1 MTADYQVVWTKIA
14 ESDLL
19 AILSYIMKDSPLA
32 AKEVFNRIKINAENL
47 ALFPERG
54 RVVSEL
60 FSQGICFYREII
72 VAPWRVIYRIVDKT
86 VFVLAVIDSRRNVED
101 VLLERLIRINNENP
115 LP

>member
-1 MTADYQVVWTKIA
+1 MTADYQVIWTKTA

-19 AILSYIMKDSPLA
+19 AILGYIMKDSPLA
-32 AKEVFNRIKINAENL
+32 AKEVFNKIKIKAENL

-60 FSQGICFYREII
+60 FSQGIGFYREII
-72 VAPWRVIYRIVDKT
+72 IVPWRVMYRIVDKT
-86 VFVLAVIDSRRNVED
+86 VFVLAVIDARRNVED

-115 LP
+115 VP